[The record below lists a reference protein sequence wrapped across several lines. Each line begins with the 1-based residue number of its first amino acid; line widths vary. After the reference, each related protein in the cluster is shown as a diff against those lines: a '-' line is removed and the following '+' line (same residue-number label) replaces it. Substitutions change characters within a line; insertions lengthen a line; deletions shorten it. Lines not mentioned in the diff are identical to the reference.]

1 MVYNLNRIY
10 SGLFIIL
17 SLIFFYIFE
26 LDLILLITITIL
38 ICYEISINKLYN
50 LKTLP
55 FLILILIIWFYF
67 YDFIIYYKTILFLIV
82 SLIILISLY
91 NYKFFIFFNLILLFF
106 IISSYELLQNNRNF
120 FYLIIFISFINDSS
134 AYFFGKLIKGPLIIP
149 KISPN
154 KTWSGTTF
162 SIIISF
168 YFLYYYFDFS
178 LITSILVSLL
188 FFLGD
193 IYFSFIKRKNNIK
206 DFSTIIPGH
215 GGLLDRIDSF
225 LFPIILVNLSI

>member
-26 LDLILLITITIL
+26 LDLILLIILTIL
-38 ICYEISINKLYN
+38 ICYEILINKLYN

-67 YDFIIYYKTILFLIV
+67 YDFIIYYKIILFLIV